1 MVLSDNLT
9 LHCSLQI
16 LGPFFIGGPLDD
28 HVITLRNARGAEERV
43 IIALVAVPQ
52 DMPQVELAKQHVC

>member
-1 MVLSDNLT
+1 M
-9 LHCSLQI
+9 

-28 HVITLRNARGAEERV
+28 KVITLRNARGAEERV

-52 DMPQVELAKQHVC
+52 DMPQVLCATTPAC